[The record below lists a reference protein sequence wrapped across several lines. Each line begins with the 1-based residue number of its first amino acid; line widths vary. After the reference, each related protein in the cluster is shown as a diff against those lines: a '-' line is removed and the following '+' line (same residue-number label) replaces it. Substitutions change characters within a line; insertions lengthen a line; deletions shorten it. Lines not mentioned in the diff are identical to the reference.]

1 MDPQIFWRHGIVIAF
16 LARQEILVLAVV
28 EQCLLGDAQR
38 VGISLPLV
46 KIGQRAQRFQSAALV
61 LGVKMVVLNSLVDQV
76 MLQGRGGEDLD
87 GREIRLPLL
96 CRQTLG
102 PYGTPGVAGALVV
115 PPGAAAVLGPVMSLR
130 DQGVDRRSL
139 AGETARRQAQVLRAA
154 LPAGVILD
162 ERQSQLIGVPVIE
175 VIRRSLA
182 GG

>member
-1 MDPQIFWRHGIVIAF
+1 
-16 LARQEILVLAVV
+16 
-28 EQCLLGDAQR
+28 
-38 VGISLPLV
+38 
-46 KIGQRAQRFQSAALV
+46 
-61 LGVKMVVLNSLVDQV
+61 
-76 MLQGRGGEDLD
+76 
-87 GREIRLPLL
+87 
-96 CRQTLG
+96 
-102 PYGTPGVAGALVV
+102 
-115 PPGAAAVLGPVMSLR
+115 MSLR